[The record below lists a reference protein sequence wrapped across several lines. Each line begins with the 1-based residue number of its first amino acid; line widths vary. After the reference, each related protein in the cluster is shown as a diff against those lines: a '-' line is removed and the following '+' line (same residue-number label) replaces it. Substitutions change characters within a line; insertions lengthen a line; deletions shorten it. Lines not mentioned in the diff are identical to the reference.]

1 MRFRFSTAAVLLV
14 AVFGFLG
21 QTSTAEARGMTP
33 WDVAALQSVGSAEI
47 SPNGQHVAYTVSVPR
62 IPMEDENG
70 PAWAELHVYDV
81 ETGTHRPFVTGDVNV
96 SKVTWTP
103 DGSHIAFL
111 AKREGDDKTALYV
124 INALGGEARKVIEHD
139 ENIAEYAFNDDA
151 TRVAFLAKQGKTE
164 REEKLHEDGFDM
176 EFYEENLKNNQLFTV
191 DVDLGNYRGGMAG
204 EATQVEVAGHPTD
217 LHYRP
222 GHEHVLVRLADDS
235 RIDLRYMFT
244 QWNLIDLATGDVAAT
259 IQTEGKLGSAAISP
273 NGDKVAF
280 IGSVDIHDPAEGQL
294 MVASI
299 TGGAAT
305 NLMPGVKGHV
315 NGVAWKNDDT
325 IVYLLDEN
333 VATVIGEIS
342 AAGGTPKVLV
352 ESGDEVVAAMSL
364 SADGSM
370 MAVRSESYAHP
381 YELFVGRTGR
391 TPERATDL
399 NPWLADI
406 EMGMQVVHEW
416 TARDG
421 VELQGVLI
429 QPVNYQHGRSY
440 PLIAVIHG
448 GPEAHERNGWKT
460 YYSRPGQVAA
470 AQGYFVWYPNYRGST
485 GRGHEF
491 TLTSQGDP
499 GGAEFDDVV
508 DGVEDLIASGLVT
521 EGQVGITGGSYGG
534 FASAWGATKLSE
546 HFQASVM
553 FVGISEQYSKFGTT
567 DIPRESQLVHQNP
580 RKVYDD
586 WQFFLER
593 SPIFHAKGSKTPLL
607 ILHGKDDPRV
617 HPTQSMTMYRYFE
630 HMADAPVRLV
640 WYPGEKH
647 GNRKAAARL
656 DYNFRMMRWMNHF
669 LKEGGTE
676 KPAWDIDY
684 TEDDGAVVGKK

>member
-1 MRFRFSTAAVLLV
+1 MRNRFPAALALI
-14 AVFGFLG
+14 AALG
-21 QTSTAEARGMTP
+21 ILGLASTAEARGMTP
-33 WDVAALQSVGSAEI
+33 WDVAKLQSVGSAEI
-47 SPNGQHVAYTVSVPR
+47 SPDGKHVAYTLSVPR
-62 IPMEDENG
+62 IPMVDDNG

-81 ETGTHRPFVTGDVNV
+81 ESGASRPFVTGEVNV
-96 SKVTWTP
+96 SGVTWTP

-111 AKREGDDKTALYV
+111 AKREGDEKRALYV
-124 INALGGEARKVIEHD
+124 INAMGGEARKLLERD
-139 ENIAEYAFNDDA
+139 ENIAEFAFNDDA
-151 TRVAFLAKQGKTE
+151 TRLAFLE
-164 REEKLHEDGFDM
+164 REGKSEEEEELHDHGFDM
-176 EFYEENLKNNQLFTV
+176 EFYEENLKNNQLFV
-191 DVDLGNYRGGMAG
+191 ADIDLTDYRGTTDI
-204 EATQVEVAGHPTD
+204 EPTKVEIDGHPTD

-222 GHEHVLVRLADDS
+222 GFDHVLVRIAEDS

-244 QWNLIDLATGDVAAT
+244 QWNLVDLDSGKIAGTID
-259 IQTEGKLGSAAISP
+259 TEGKLGAAAISP
-273 NGDKVAF
+273 DGENVAF

-299 TGGAAT
+299 GGGAAT
-305 NLMPGVKGHV
+305 NLLPDLNGHV
-315 NGVAWKNDDT
+315 NGVAWKDADT
-325 IVYLLDEN
+325 ILYLLDTGVHTE
-333 VATVIGEIS
+333 IGQIS
-342 AAGGTPKVLV
+342 MRGGEPTILL
-352 ESGDEVVAAMSL
+352 EQGDVVVASMSV
-364 SADGSM
+364 SANGQT
-370 MAVRSESYAHP
+370 MATRGESYQHP
-381 YELFVGRTGR
+381 YELFVGRTGA
-391 TPERATDL
+391 TPDRATNS

-406 EMGMQVVHEW
+406 DLGEQLVHEW

-421 VELQGVLI
+421 MALQGVLI
-429 QPVNYQHGRSY
+429 MPTNYQHGQSY

-491 TLTSQGDP
+491 TMTSQGDP
-499 GGAEFDDVV
+499 GGKEFDDVV
-508 DGVEDLIASGLVT
+508 DGVEDLIASGMVT

-593 SPIFHAKGSKTPLL
+593 SPIYHAKGSKTPLL

-640 WYPGEKH
+640 WYPGEGH
-647 GNRKAAARL
+647 GNRKAAGRL
-656 DYNFRMMRWMNHF
+656 DYNLRMMRWMNHF
-669 LKEGGTE
+669 LVEGGTE
-676 KPAWDIDY
+676 KPALELKY
-684 TEDDGAVVGKK
+684 EMPEDEMVGKK